1 MKWRPLYASAVL
13 IAALLAAVFT
23 SLVGPAA
30 RASGSSNEPLSAENF
45 KQAAPRGFGDRN
57 NSWAHSMA
65 WWHGHLYVGT
75 ARQDVCLSEFAVWDA
90 AVLNLGL
97 NFANAYLP
105 YPPSDPDLSCAPD
118 GADLSL
124 QAEIWR
130 WTPRDNSWT
139 RVFQSPLAVDNPG
152 PAGKVPEPP
161 QVMWQGKKL
170 PYEDSFRALAPFTE
184 PDGTEALYAFGV
196 TTGIIWNGDKLPLPR
211 ILRSV
216 DGVTFTPVPQ
226 TPGTFL
232 GTLSGISDHSSYRSP
247 ASYGNK
253 LFVLAGSA
261 EGNGG
266 LIASADPAKGDNAWF
281 LASAPG
287 VTFYELA
294 VFNGWLY
301 LGGFD
306 MVNGQNLGYTVLK
319 TRAEGPPPYTL
330 ITVVPRGAYLA
341 QMPSTSV
348 VSMHV
353 YEDRLY
359 VGTSTFSEVIRINP
373 DDTWDLVVGSPRTVP
388 LPNGGSEWKYPLS
401 GLDGGFGHTP
411 NDHIW
416 QMEDFDS
423 NLYLG
428 TFNLAT
434 SYRHDPTAGSL
445 LLPHM
450 GANLYRSH
458 DGGWYYSAVTT
469 TGFAKPDDP
478 TGGIFD
484 YGIRTM
490 ASTPYG
496 LFVGTTNDYF
506 GLAIFRGP
514 PLASTLHGFSPGS
527 PRLTIFPGT
536 PGTPS
541 APPPP
546 ARVEMEPL
554 KDGSALLSWEV
565 SPGARQYQIWRAE
578 RHPIFI
584 RAVSGVEGIVGFI
597 SPTIGDIPDVYV
609 GPYQQIG
616 VTKDTV
622 FVDSTVQAGQRY
634 MYYVL
639 AEARDA
645 KGRNPESPA
654 MGPFNIIDPGSGA
667 VLGTVDDPS
676 DQSNLVAFPLLTPP
690 VTFAQLSHEL
700 DVLDKRRRFRNSET
714 QLLELRKMIANAQ
727 RLAGSCRIPAA
738 IARLH
743 PQEAFSGV
751 HEPEATDLEILIA
764 KLVRRLQLFNRF
776 PGQVVADEFCS
787 QP

>member
-1 MKWRPLYASAVL
+1 MRQTCAVVVAVGLTVACVLFVSA
-13 IAALLAAVFT
+13 AQAHDPSGQALT
-23 SLVGPAA
+23 SG
-30 RASGSSNEPLSAENF
+30 NF

-65 WWHGHLYVGT
+65 WWHDHLYVGT
-75 ARQDVCLSEFAVWDA
+75 NREAVCVSEFAIWFA
-90 AVLNLGL
+90 AAINLGVD
-97 NFANAYLP
+97 FANAYLP
-105 YPPSDPDLSCAPD
+105 YPPSDPNLSCAP
-118 GADLSL
+118 GGTDLSL

-130 WTPRDNSWT
+130 WTPSDNTWM
-139 RVFQSPLAVDNPG
+139 RVFQSPLEVDNPG
-152 PAGKVPEPP
+152 PGGPKPAPP

-170 PYEDSFRALAPFTE
+170 PYEDSFRGLAPFTE

-211 ILRSV
+211 ILRST

-232 GTLSGISDHSSYRSP
+232 GTLTGISDHSSYRSP
-247 ASYGNK
+247 VSYGNK

-261 EGNGG
+261 EGIGA

-281 LASAPG
+281 LASPPG
-287 VTFYELA
+287 VTYYELA
-294 VFNGWLY
+294 AFNGWLY

-306 MVNGQNLGYTVLK
+306 MTNGINNGYTVLK
-319 TRAEGPPPYTL
+319 TRAEGTPPYQF
-330 ITVVPRGAYLA
+330 ITVLPVGAYLT

-353 YEDRLY
+353 YRDRLY
-359 VGTSTFSEVIRINP
+359 VGTSTFPEVIRINP
-373 DDTWDLVVGSPRTVP
+373 DDTWDLVVGAPRAVP

-411 NDHIW
+411 DDHAW
-416 QMEDFDS
+416 EMEDFDQ
-423 NLYLG
+423 NLYIG
-428 TFNLAT
+428 TYNLSTA
-434 SYRHDPTAGSL
+434 YRRDPAIGQL

-450 GANLYRSH
+450 GAHLYRSH

-469 TGFAKPDDP
+469 TGFATPSDP
-478 TGGIFD
+478 YGGIFD

-490 ASTPYG
+490 ANTPYG
-496 LFVGTTNDYF
+496 LFLGTTNDYY
-506 GLAIFRGP
+506 GLAIFRGT
-514 PLASTLHGFSPGS
+514 PLASTSYGLSLGS

-536 PGTPS
+536 PRTPS
-541 APPPP
+541 VPPPP

-554 KDGSALLSWEV
+554 KDGSALLSWKA
-565 SPGARQYQIWRAE
+565 SPGVEQYQIWRAE

-584 RAVSGVEGIVGFI
+584 RAVSGVEGIEGFI

-616 VTKDTV
+616 VTTDTV
-622 FVDSTVQAGQRY
+622 FADSTVQPGQPY

-639 AEARDA
+639 AEGLVVGLSGFPLFPLDIVD
-645 KGRNPESPA
+645 PA
-654 MGPFNIIDPGSGA
+654 SGA

-676 DQSNLVAFPLLTPP
+676 DQSNLVAFPLLTPS
-690 VTFAQLSHEL
+690 VTFAQLLQEVN
-700 DVLDKRRRFRNSET
+700 VLDQRQRFKNPVM
-714 QLLELRKMIANAQ
+714 QLSQVRDMILEAQ
-727 RLAGSCRIPAA
+727 QLAASCRIPAA

-743 PQEAFSGV
+743 PQKAFSV
-751 HEPEATDLEILIA
+751 VLEPEATDLEILIA
-764 KLVRRLQLFNRF
+764 KLVRRLELFTRL
-776 PGQVVADEFCS
+776 PGEVTTNEFCS
-787 QP
+787 RRRRER